1 MRRTGTYIGGVVLA
15 SLLVFMIG
23 SLPVHGQSGLGAPA
37 NVGAGVARAERASV
51 FRLTKR
57 QAPRTNL
64 ANPSQPAA
72 DCSGD
77 DIGLMLP
84 LTGGHG
90 AMGKA
95 MLDAATL
102 ALFDLSDGRLKL
114 RPFDTKGSAEGSAAA
129 AHAIAQSHA
138 CIIVGPVFDY
148 EVQIVRD
155 RIRPEQSPM
164 IAFSSNRSV
173 ASEEVVL
180 LNFLPEQQ
188 LREILTFSADQ
199 GKRRV
204 GVVIPND
211 RYGELL
217 EFAIEPLAAELGLEI
232 VFIRRVDLDFS
243 TISEQISQVAEL
255 IHLSDDETESNPR
268 GGGYAVD
275 VLVLPVPADW
285 AIVLSA
291 LLEVHDVDLTDVQLL
306 GTGLWLGASLERE
319 PPLQGAWFA
328 GPSMESFGRF
338 ADRVET
344 HFGYRPPM
352 VAALA
357 YDAVLLAGT
366 IQQAK
371 FEGRKTRELLFWPD
385 GLKGVLGA
393 FWVQPGGSVV
403 RELTVF
409 EQTANGQHA
418 ITAR

>member
-1 MRRTGTYIGGVVLA
+1 
-15 SLLVFMIG
+15 MIG
-23 SLPVHGQSGLGAPA
+23 SLPVHAQSGLGTPA
-37 NVGAGVARAERASV
+37 VVSVSAVRAERPSV

-57 QAPRTNL
+57 QAPSKTVIGSSETS
-64 ANPSQPAA
+64 PSETVA
-72 DCSGD
+72 CSND

-84 LTGGHG
+84 LSGGHS
-90 AMGKA
+90 AVGKA

-102 ALFDLSDGRLKL
+102 ALFDLSDDRLKL
-114 RPFDTKGSAEGSAAA
+114 RPFDTKGSREGSAAA
-129 AHAIAQSHA
+129 AHAVAQSHA
-138 CIIVGPVFDY
+138 CVIVGPVFDY

-173 ASEEVVL
+173 ASDEVVL

-188 LREILTFSADQ
+188 LREILAFSADQ

-204 GVVIPND
+204 GVLLPND

-217 EFAIEPLAAELGLEI
+217 ELAIEPLAAELGLEI
-232 VFIRRVDLDFS
+232 VFTRRLDLDFA
-243 TISEQISQVAEL
+243 TISDQISKVAEL
-255 IHLSDDETESNPR
+255 VHISEEEVRLDPASGN
-268 GGGYAVD
+268 YAVD

-285 AIVLSA
+285 AIVLSS
-291 LLEVHDVDLTDVQLL
+291 LLEVHDVDLADVQLV
-306 GTGLWLGASLERE
+306 GTGLWLGASSLEHE
-319 PPLQGAWFA
+319 PPLEGAWFA

-338 ADRVET
+338 ADRVEAR
-344 HFGYRPPM
+344 FGYRPPIL
-352 VAALA
+352 AALA

-371 FEGRKTRELLFWPD
+371 FEGHRSQDLLFWPD

-409 EQTANGQHA
+409 EQTANGQFA